1 MGLAMCQFCAWGF
14 NYTATSLFPR
24 MADGELGKV
33 GVYAGMALTCAFSWL
48 FVHRFVPETK
58 DLTNDECVKLVQLA
72 RYTPVTYLGKEI
84 EEEDENDAQ
93 NDDYDLEYEAI

>member
-1 MGLAMCQFCAWGF
+1 MCQFCAWGF
-14 NYTATSLFPR
+14 NYTATSLFPQ

-33 GVYAGMALTCAFSWL
+33 AVYGGMALTCAFSWL

-58 DLTNDECVKLVQLA
+58 DLSNDECVKLVQLA

-84 EEEDENDAQ
+84 EEEDENEGL

>member
-1 MGLAMCQFCAWGF
+1 MCQFCAWGF
-14 NYTATSLFPR
+14 NYTATSLFPQIG
-24 MADGELGKV
+24 DGELGKV
-33 GVYAGMALTCAFSWL
+33 AVYVGMALTCAFSWL

-58 DLTNDECVKLVQLA
+58 DLSNDECVKLVQLA

-84 EEEDENDAQ
+84 EEEDENEGL

>member
-1 MGLAMCQFCAWGF
+1 MCQFCAWGF
-14 NYTATSLFPR
+14 NYTATSLFPQIG
-24 MADGELGKV
+24 DGELGKV
-33 GVYAGMALTCAFSWL
+33 AVYVGMALTCAFSWL

-58 DLTNDECVKLVQLA
+58 DLSNDECVKLVQQA

-84 EEEDENDAQ
+84 EEEDENEGL